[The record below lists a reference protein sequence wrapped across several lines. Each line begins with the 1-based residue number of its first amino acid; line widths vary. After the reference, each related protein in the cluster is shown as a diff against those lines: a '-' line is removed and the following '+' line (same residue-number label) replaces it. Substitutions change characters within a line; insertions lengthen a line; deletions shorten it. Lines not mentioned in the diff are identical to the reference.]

1 MKVHLVI
8 AAAAVALSSS
18 VALAGGYKGNKHIGA
33 PQFAN
38 AVALNYSKQI
48 VTSKTLFS
56 KGKIDQT
63 AGATAKAVNESKCG
77 CKGVQLSNAFAKNNS
92 LQVATWWL
100 ARISA
105 ASRRRRLQ
113 APRRRTSANNVA

>member
-92 LQVATWWL
+92 LQVATVV
-100 ARISA
+100 AGAHIGGISQTA
-105 ASRRRRLQ
+105 VASATAKNIRK
-113 APRRRTSANNVA
+113 